1 MPKTSGYPKAKDLI
15 LTHIAEKQPKEIDRA
30 TVASMLQV
38 SISTAGNYL
47 MLLANEFPENLTYV
61 RGVLI
66 VKSAFPEGRLPPEVR
81 LHSQE
86 KRIEEVKKLAE
97 KIEKNHLGHK
107 DRKKIREAIRHLR
120 ERLDKL

>member
-15 LTHIAEKQPKEIDRA
+15 LTHIAEKQPKELDRA
-30 TVASMLQV
+30 AVASMLEV

-61 RGVLI
+61 RGILI
-66 VKSAFPEGRLPPEVR
+66 VKSAFPQARLPPEVR
-81 LHSQE
+81 LHSKE
-86 KRIEEVKKLAE
+86 KQIQEVKNLAE

-107 DRKKIREAIRHLR
+107 DPKKIKEALRHLR
-120 ERLDKL
+120 QELDKI